1 MANFSLFETFF
12 FITLAITFILI
23 LLLVYHFKQRISS
36 IEARGDKM
44 IAALQDITDEIN
56 NMKRP
61 PQTLAPYPV
70 NLGNDFLP
78 ATMTHDLN
86 EYEELDE
93 LDDLEE
99 IQLKKEIEEEDDGDA
114 DDEEEDED
122 EEDEEDDEDDE
133 EEEEEDEEDEEED
146 EDEDEDDED
155 DEDADEDEDEG
166 VTKVIKVD
174 NLNNDPVE
182 EESSKDLEKKEE
194 QMEIYR
200 KMTLT
205 ELRQHVITKGL
216 TTNASKMKKGD
227 LLALLEN
234 HEE

>member
-1 MANFSLFETFF
+1 MANVSLFEIFF

-61 PQTLAPYPV
+61 LQTLAPYPV

-78 ATMTHDLN
+78 GTMTHDLN
-86 EYEELDE
+86 EYDE
-93 LDDLEE
+93 IDEVDDLEE
-99 IQLKKEIEEEDDGDA
+99 IQLKKEIEED
-114 DDEEEDED
+114 
-122 EEDEEDDEDDE
+122 
-133 EEEEEDEEDEEED
+133 EDEEDEEED
-146 EDEDEDDED
+146 EEEDDED
-155 DEDADEDEDEG
+155 DEEDDEEEDEDDEEEHEDEDEV
-166 VTKVIKVD
+166 VTKVIKVE
-174 NLNNDPVE
+174 NLNEDSIE
-182 EESSKDLEKKEE
+182 EESDKDLEKKEE

-205 ELRQHVITKGL
+205 DLRQHVITKGL

-234 HEE
+234 EEE

>member
-86 EYEELDE
+86 EYEDLDE

-122 EEDEEDDEDDE
+122 EEDEEDE
-133 EEEEEDEEDEEED
+133 EEEEEEEEED

-155 DEDADEDEDEG
+155 ADEDEDEDEDEG